1 MSSVSKLLSSCKKRW
16 ELYIS
21 LEMMQ
26 YSTVR
31 KIQGNSVNKLI
42 AEREEKQLYGK
53 MLICNALSAAFS
65 ASIVQTRCSADQ
77 TRLMAL
83 TTKYQAQ
90 FALLKPATCIK
101 EESITPG
108 DRSVSFSMG
117 VLINAGTHIH
127 QNTAMNTIYKFSLY
141 RFTVRLCVYGR
152 V

>member
-1 MSSVSKLLSSCKKRW
+1 MSVSKLLSSCKKRW

-26 YSTVR
+26 CSTVR
-31 KIQGNSVNKLI
+31 KIQDNSVNKLT

-53 MLICNALSAAFS
+53 MLICKALWAAFS

-77 TRLMAL
+77 TRLMA
-83 TTKYQAQ
+83 Q
-90 FALLKPATCIK
+90 FALLKPAACFK

-108 DRSVSFSMG
+108 DCSVSFSMG
-117 VLINAGTHIH
+117 VLIHAGTLIY
-127 QNTAMNTIYKFSLY
+127 QNTSMNTIYKFSLY
-141 RFTVRLCVYGR
+141 RFIVRLCVYSR

>member
-1 MSSVSKLLSSCKKRW
+1 MSLSKLLSSCKKRC

-21 LEMMQ
+21 LEMIQ
-26 YSTVR
+26 YSTVC
-31 KIQGNSVNKLI
+31 KINSVNKLI
-42 AEREEKQLYGK
+42 ADREEKQLYGK
-53 MLICNALSAAFS
+53 MLICNALWATFS
-65 ASIVQTRCSADQ
+65 ASIVQNRCSADQ

-90 FALLKPATCIK
+90 LALLKPAACFK

-117 VLINAGTHIH
+117 LLIRAGTLIH
-127 QNTAMNTIYKFSLY
+127 QNTAMNTICKFSLY
-141 RFTVRLCVYGR
+141 RFTVRLCMYGR